1 MSRLRSRRRRRSPRR
16 RWRPPASSR
25 SRRKRKRLPRSRRLP
40 RVKRRPRRMLP
51 RRAPRDRTSRLR
63 LVRSF
68 FKTDERDEGGSIRS
82 PFVVGLGNPGRSYE
96 RTRHNAGYLVADE
109 LAKRHDGFWRKRKKT
124 EAAPVSLGLKDA
136 TLLKPTMFMNNAGSA
151 VSDYR
156 PENLIVVHDDLD
168 LEAGTVRVKVGGGA
182 GGHNGLRSIID
193 RLGNDFVRVRVGI
206 GRPPAGVTVTDY
218 VLSRMDSVVKDAIPK
233 AAMNRFNVRV

>member
-1 MSRLRSRRRRRSPRR
+1 
-16 RWRPPASSR
+16 
-25 SRRKRKRLPRSRRLP
+25 
-40 RVKRRPRRMLP
+40 VKRRPRRILP
-51 RRAPRDRTSRLR
+51 RRAPRDRTFRIR
-63 LVRSF
+63 LVRPF
-68 FKTDERDEGGSIRS
+68 FKKVERDEGGPIRS

-109 LAKRHDGFWRKRKKT
+109 LAKRHDGFWRKRKKA

-136 TLLKPTMFMNNAGSA
+136 TLLKPTTFMNNTGSA
-151 VSDYR
+151 VSDYM

-182 GGHNGLRSIID
+182 GGHNGLRSIIG
-193 RLGNDFVRVRVGI
+193 RLGNDFVRVRIGI

-233 AAMNRFNVRV
+233 AADVVEFLVEHGPEAAMNRFNVRV